1 MILTITYIFLQLL
14 ASFWSYWGDGNAEI
28 NIYSMTQNRY
38 GEEREAQVVL
48 IYVTEPFN
56 LKKQV
61 KTDHVNNDDD
71 SKLNVIKLNRI
82 KKFQTGIYQYN
93 IMSSVFS
100 SIDKY
105 KIDDMEYPPGSPV
118 KISFSSQEWCG
129 LVHHQ
134 LNRTS
139 EGFSSI
145 SHSYFEA
152 EADQNG
158 NLEFNSNTHFA
169 DNLYIDVR
177 ELINPLT
184 ADSINIYQ
192 TLEMTR
198 LFHRPLELLKGEVT
212 MKEDMYVYK
221 GDELEIRHWIIT
233 AGKQTWKFV
242 VEQKFPRR
250 ILAFEHWD
258 GDNRIE
264 FARLERSKRLPYW
277 KLNKN
282 GDESFWHD
290 LLLSAEL
297 K

>member
-1 MILTITYIFLQLL
+1 MILTITYIFLQFFS
-14 ASFWSYWGDGNAEI
+14 SFWNYWGDGNAEI
-28 NIYSMTQNRY
+28 NIYSMIQNRY

-61 KTDHVNNDDD
+61 KTDQFNDKDD

-105 KIDDMEYPPGSPV
+105 KIGDMEYPEGSPI

-129 LVHHQ
+129 LTHHQ
-134 LNRTS
+134 LNRTIK
-139 EGFSSI
+139 GFSST
-145 SHSYFEA
+145 SHSYFET
-152 EADQNG
+152 EVDESS
-158 NLEFNSNTHFA
+158 NLEITGNTYFA

-177 ELINPLT
+177 ELLRPFT
-184 ADSINIYQ
+184 VDSIEIYQ

-198 LFHRPLELLKGEVT
+198 LFHRPLEKLKGEVI
-212 MKEDMYVYK
+212 MSDDKYIYS
-221 GDELEIRHWIIT
+221 GDELEIRRWVII
-233 AGKQTWKFV
+233 AGTQTWNFV
-242 VEQKFPRR
+242 VEKKYPRR

-258 GDNRIE
+258 GSNRIE
-264 FARLERSKRLPYW
+264 YARLEQSKRLPYW

-282 GDESFWHD
+282 GDESFWHN
-290 LLLSAEL
+290 LIL
-297 K
+297 